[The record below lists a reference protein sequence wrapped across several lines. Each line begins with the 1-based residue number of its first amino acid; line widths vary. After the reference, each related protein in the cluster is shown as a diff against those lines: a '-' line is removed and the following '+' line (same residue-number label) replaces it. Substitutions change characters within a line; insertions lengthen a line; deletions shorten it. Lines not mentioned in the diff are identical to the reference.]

1 MNESLELHDSTVS
14 MVRAVGGDL
23 IVSFSEAYVH
33 RSFSVPGVSAGE
45 GFVQPAELVFSLAS
59 WSGELSDAL
68 GDISDGHV
76 SIGEQQL
83 FLLPLPFASPSAV
96 TAELVFASGALL
108 KVSAS
113 SAVCRATGAARFV
126 ESYSG

>member
-23 IVSFSEAYVH
+23 IVSFSDAYVH
-33 RSFSVPGVSAGE
+33 RSFGEPGVSAGE
-45 GFVQPAELVFSLAS
+45 GFVQPADLVFLLAS
-59 WSGELSDAL
+59 WSGELGDAH
-68 GDISDGHV
+68 GNISDGHV
-76 SIGEQQL
+76 SIGEQRL
-83 FLLPLPFASPSAV
+83 SLLPLPFTSPSAV
-96 TAELVFASGALL
+96 TAELVFASGASL

-113 SAVCRATGAARFV
+113 SAMCTATGAARFV